1 MEIKT
6 TGLDILFVI
15 PDPLYP
21 LLWPR
26 RLAFTDYINQ
36 APRPSAS
43 ACAKGTNNA
52 KMERRGREKLV
63 YFPPA
68 LSLSGH
74 VKNREVVGDCNFP
87 QYTL

>member
-1 MEIKT
+1 MENKT

-15 PDPLYP
+15 PDPLCP

-26 RLAFTDYINQ
+26 RLAFMDYINQ
-36 APRPSAS
+36 APLPSAS

-52 KMERRGREKLV
+52 KMERRREKLV
-63 YFPPA
+63 YFSPA
-68 LSLSGH
+68 PSLSGH
-74 VKNREVVGDCNFP
+74 VKNREVAGDCNFP